1 MYMEFPRST
10 CKDKNVKGYV
20 GCCGVLKWCEK
31 NNKKDKDKNDI
42 NEGDSK
48 LVTEIKKVKKKQKQ
62 NNKDKGD

>member
-10 CKDKNVKGYV
+10 CKDKTVKGYV
-20 GCCGVLKWCEK
+20 ECCGALKWCEK
-31 NNKKDKDKNDI
+31 NNKKDKNDI

-48 LVTEIKKVKKKQKQ
+48 LVAEIKKVKKKQKQ